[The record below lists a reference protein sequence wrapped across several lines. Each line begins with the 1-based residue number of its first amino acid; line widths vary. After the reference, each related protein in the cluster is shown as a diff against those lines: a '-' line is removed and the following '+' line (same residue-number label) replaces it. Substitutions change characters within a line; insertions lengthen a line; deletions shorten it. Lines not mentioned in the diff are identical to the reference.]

1 MHLLDQQQGFWRGRG
16 TLDGIYITKRIQQ
29 ISDKIQQPIYLLFSD
44 LSSAFDHVIRK
55 WLFKSIYQRFSPDVD
70 VTMIKLLQ
78 ALYNHTTTALAENPD
93 IFQLISG
100 VRQGGPESPPL
111 YNLYMDYVMCV
122 FMHTCRAENIKFQ
135 TLKYRIRNT
144 ATTRDG
150 RSTQCQGDHT
160 IDWSRYADDLLLVF
174 EIAKELQKALILL
187 NDTFKRFHLQI
198 NIGKTKTNDCQL
210 SPA

>member
-1 MHLLDQQQGFWRGRG
+1 
-16 TLDGIYITKRIQQ
+16 
-29 ISDKIQQPIYLLFSD
+29 
-44 LSSAFDHVIRK
+44 
-55 WLFKSIYQRFSPDVD
+55 
-70 VTMIKLLQ
+70 
-78 ALYNHTTTALAENPD
+78 
-93 IFQLISG
+93 
-100 VRQGGPESPPL
+100 
-111 YNLYMDYVMCV
+111 MCV

-174 EIAKELQKALILL
+174 ENAEELQKPLTLL

-198 NIGKTKTNDCQL
+198 NIGKTKTMIVNAHQHNASYSDTICSSNGKPFENVEKFRYLGDDIQYDQPSTGDAEVDLRIAVAVNKLNQL
-210 SPA
+210 YKKLTNKNIQLELRVMIRWCEVV